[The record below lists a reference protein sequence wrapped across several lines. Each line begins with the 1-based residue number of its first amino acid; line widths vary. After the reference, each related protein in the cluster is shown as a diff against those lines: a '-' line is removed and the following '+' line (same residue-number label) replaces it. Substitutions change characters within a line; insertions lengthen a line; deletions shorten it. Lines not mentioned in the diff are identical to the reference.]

1 MRKSYINILTFA
13 IIAVFG
19 SMLPEKVSAQDTP
32 ESVEAQTIR
41 NERKLIREGNKLY
54 AKKNYAEAEVK
65 YRQAI
70 AENADSEIG
79 LYNLA
84 LALAQQAGPDD
95 NIENPAS
102 TTHQADSIFKNLVSI
117 SKNQPLLSRAFY
129 NLGNIAFNSQQYEQS
144 IEMYK
149 NTLRINPNDDEA
161 RDNLR
166 LAQKMLQNQDQNQD
180 QDDKQDQKQQQE
192 EQQQDQQQDQQDQ
205 QQDQQNQNQNQEE
218 KKDDQ
223 QQQQQQQSATP
234 DNSEQILNAVQNNE
248 RTTQQKVNAQK
259 AKEQEQQRVRIKNQW

>member
-1 MRKSYINILTFA
+1 MHKFYINILRFA
-13 IIAVFG
+13 LLALISTVFPVDIF
-19 SMLPEKVSAQDTP
+19 SQDMPVSVQVPTTRD
-32 ESVEAQTIR
+32 ER
-41 NERKLIREGNKLY
+41 NLIREGNKSY
-54 AKKNYAEAEVK
+54 SKKNYVDAEVK

-70 AENADSEIG
+70 AANADSEIG
-79 LYNLA
+79 QYNLA
-84 LALAQQAGPDD
+84 LALIRQAGPDD
-95 NIENPAS
+95 NPQNPAS
-102 TTHQADSIFKNLVSI
+102 TTHQADSILRNLVSI
-117 SKNQPLLSRAFY
+117 SKNRPLLSKAFY

-166 LAQKMLQNQDQNQD
+166 LAQKMIQNQDQNQEED
-180 QDDKQDQKQQQE
+180 NKQDQKQEQQE
-192 EQQQDQQQDQQDQ
+192 QQQQQQDNQEQQQDN
-205 QQDQQNQNQNQEE
+205 QNQNQNQEQ
-218 KKDDQ
+218 KNDDR
-223 QQQQQQQSATP
+223 QQQQQQSAAP